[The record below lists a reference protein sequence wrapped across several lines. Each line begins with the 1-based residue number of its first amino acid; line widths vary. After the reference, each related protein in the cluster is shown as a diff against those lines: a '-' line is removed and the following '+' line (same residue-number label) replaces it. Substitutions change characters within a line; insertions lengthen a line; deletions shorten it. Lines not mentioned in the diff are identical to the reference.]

1 MENNNKA
8 QKMSEYIQSLAAIE
22 DCMKPYREQRK
33 DLRKN
38 FIENSWLDKDQ
49 ISLAIKAYRMWE
61 QQVDFDNFAK
71 IYEIQHFFQFFGN

>member
-49 ISLAIKAYRMWE
+49 I
-61 QQVDFDNFAK
+61 
-71 IYEIQHFFQFFGN
+71 